1 MIISL
6 SLSFLFIIIFL
17 CQKYARMLIEYKY
30 LLIEVIKLVREKE
43 KKNGTQIKLKY
54 YVYVFALI
62 KILIFFDSCLSIVN
76 IN

>member
-17 CQKYARMLIEYKY
+17 CRKYARMLIEYKY

-43 KKNGTQIKLKY
+43 KKRHTDK
-54 YVYVFALI
+54 I
-62 KILIFFDSCLSIVN
+62 KILCLRVCLDQDTN
-76 IN
+76 LL